1 MMRKILIVLLMTV
14 SSVAL
19 AAITE
24 DNPYDLSDFDK
35 EIQLTNGSIYPN
47 YTEASQVGKEGACKL
62 VKEIWGW
69 GDENCPAIDKLL
81 IFTAP
86 NIDTLVIET
95 PRNIGYVE
103 YDDWYMENKD
113 EYIAEIVELIKANY
127 KVQSKRMNQELEWI
141 KWIVYPTLVEDKNY
155 MYYAYLTSQD
165 GVKYPVIE
173 SMIYDRKGYIHFQI
187 APMNLTVSSSEA
199 EYRKTVE
206 SALDLYTPNMGQR
219 YADFRTGDNIYKF
232 GVMGSLAALAGVSW
246 KGKGRAAAAGIF
258 GLILVF
264 AKKLWWLIFLP
275 LVVLFKKLFR
285 KKD

>member
-1 MMRKILIVLLMTV
+1 MTA
-14 SSVAL
+14 SSIAL

-47 YTEASQVGKEGACKL
+47 YTEASQFGENGACEFVQDNWGWSDSNCEAVDKIL
-62 VKEIWGW
+62 YNTAPNVGLVVIEIPQKVGYVEFDDWYKDNKNDDIDEIVKEI
-69 GDENCPAIDKLL
+69 K
-81 IFTAP
+81 
-86 NIDTLVIET
+86 
-95 PRNIGYVE
+95 
-103 YDDWYMENKD
+103 
-113 EYIAEIVELIKANY
+113 
-127 KVQSKRMNQELEWI
+127 KVYLEQSKVLGYELKWLE
-141 KWIVYPTLVEDKNY
+141 WIVYPTLVEDKNY
-155 MYYAYLTSQD
+155 MYYAYLASQD
-165 GVKYPVIE
+165 GVKNPVIE
-173 SMIYDRKGYIHFQI
+173 AMIYDRNGYVKFLIM
-187 APMNLTVSSSEA
+187 PMNLTVSSSEA

-206 SALDLYTPNMGQR
+206 SALDLYTPNMGQT

-246 KGKGRAAAAGIF
+246 KGKGKAAAAGIF

-275 LVVLFKKLFR
+275 FILLFKKIFR